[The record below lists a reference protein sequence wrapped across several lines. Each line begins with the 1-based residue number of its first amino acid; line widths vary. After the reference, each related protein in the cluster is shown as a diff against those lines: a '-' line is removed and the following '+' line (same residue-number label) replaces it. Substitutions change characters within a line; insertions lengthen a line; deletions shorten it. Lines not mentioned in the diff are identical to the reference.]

1 MLIRLTLEYDGT
13 NFCGWQVQPQEST
26 VQGCV
31 EHALA
36 TVLRQ
41 PIRLAAAGRTDAG
54 VHALGQVAVF
64 QTKATPDLGSLCRGL
79 NALAG
84 PDVAVVAADVVP
96 DGFDPRRDARSR
108 LYAYHVLNR
117 SAPSPLWRRR
127 AWHVP
132 YPLDAG
138 AMQAA
143 AALLVGEHD
152 FSSFRD
158 ADCDAEHPVR
168 RVLRSEVARE
178 GDFIVYRIEAT
189 AFLRHMVRTLVGTLV
204 AVGAGDVTVDAFRE
218 TLAGRDRTRAG
229 VTAPAHGL
237 CLVAVRYA

>member
-1 MLIRLTLEYDGT
+1 MLIKLTLEYDGT
-13 NFCGWQVQPQEST
+13 NFCGWQVQPEERT

-31 EHALA
+31 EDALA

-41 PIRLAAAGRTDAG
+41 PVRLVAAGRTDAG
-54 VHALGQVAVF
+54 VHAVGQVAVF
-64 QTKATPDLGSLCRGL
+64 QTKAAPDLGSLCRSV

-84 PDVAVVAADVVP
+84 PEVAVVAADVVP

-108 LYAYHVLNR
+108 LYAYSVLNR
-117 SAPSPLWRRR
+117 SAPSPLWGRRV
-127 AWHVP
+127 WHIP
-132 YPLDAG
+132 YALDSG

-143 AALLVGEHD
+143 AGLLVGEHD

-158 ADCDAEHPVR
+158 ADCDAEHPIR
-168 RVLRSEVARE
+168 RVFRSDVARE

-189 AFLRHMVRTLVGTLV
+189 AFLRHMVRAIVGTLA
-204 AVGAGDVTVDAFRE
+204 AVGAGELTVDAFRE
-218 TLAGRDRTRAG
+218 ILAGRDRTRAG
-229 VTAPAHGL
+229 VTAPARGL